1 MIKNLK
7 TAIIILA
14 AILLLICSS
23 HIYLNSSAQRIADII
38 NSAEKSAIEGNIDAA
53 FKQIDAFES
62 EWAFN
67 KHVYATFIRHAEIDL
82 ANQSA
87 AKLRAYLKDEDRT
100 DFIAECETLR
110 MQIKHIAESDRFSLD
125 NIF

>member
-1 MIKNLK
+1 M
-7 TAIIILA
+7 A
-14 AILLLICSS
+14 AILLLIFSS
-23 HIYLNSSAQRIADII
+23 HLFLNSTTQRMSDII
-38 NSAEKSAIEGNIDAA
+38 NSAEKSAVSGNIDAA
-53 FKQIDAFES
+53 SNQIDAFES

-67 KHVYATFIRHAEIDL
+67 KHVYAAFIRHAEIDL

-87 AKLRAYLKDEDRT
+87 AKLRTYLKDENKT

-110 MQIKHIAESDRFSLD
+110 MQIKHIAESERFSLD